1 MVDVDLVDVN
11 DDEVN
16 VNDLDVGVPPLTRH
30 WVVAAAAGCR

>member
-16 VNDLDVGVPPLTRH
+16 DLDVGVPPLSRH